1 MATCN
6 LTIESLAGTDLC
18 ENNMSGVKVIYFI
31 PKDDVESIN
40 VEKASTLADFEDFVT
55 LGDNSLSEEAISVA
69 SGKGFAKMFCAKDL
83 GELKYATQGSI
94 LGGRSLKATLEVFHP
109 KFKKKLL
116 GFLSVAMNLELIIVA
131 KLNNGEYHLL
141 GDLDRGA
148 QLADGVE
155 ATSGKAVTD
164 DNGATLNF
172 EYDTPFAQ
180 IFYDGWDP
188 TDNTVGLPMIE
199 AASSGSGNGN

>member
-1 MATCN
+1 MATTCN
-6 LTIESLAGTDLC
+6 LTIESLAASDLC
-18 ENNMSGVKVIYFI
+18 ENNMSGVKVMYFI
-31 PKDDVESIN
+31 PKDDVTAIN
-40 VEKASTLADFEDFVT
+40 VQRPATLAGFEDFVT
-55 LGDNSLSEEAISVA
+55 LGDSQLADNAIEVGT
-69 SGKGFAKMFCAKDL
+69 GKGFAKLFCAKDL
-83 GELKYATQGSI
+83 GELKYAAQGTS

-116 GFLSVAMNLELIIVA
+116 GFLSVAINLELLIVV

-141 GDLDRGA
+141 GDIDRGA
-148 QLADGVE
+148 TLADGVE

-180 IFYDGWDP
+180 IMYDGWDP
-188 TDNTVGLPMIE
+188 TDATVGLPMIR
-199 AASSGSGNGN
+199 